1 MHFFSAAAYTVQSV
15 FGGMDMESKDTTQWD
30 VDDLIFGEEDGG
42 ASQR

>member
-1 MHFFSAAAYTVQSV
+1 MHFFSPEAYTVQSV